1 MAARTLNLTDAMGA
15 MGATLDIRDYERG
28 YDEIPDRCPA
38 CGGHVRYAVGLD
50 WAFCPTCGYDSS
62 IDAEPLPL
70 DFGGFLYDEAM
81 PTKPRL
87 MLD

>member
-1 MAARTLNLTDAMGA
+1 MAARTLDATGVT
-15 MGATLDIRDYERG
+15 GVINVIGVTPDICD
-28 YDEIPDRCPA
+28 DEIPDRCPA
-38 CGGHVRYAVGLD
+38 CGGPVRYAVGLD